1 MDRSRSR
8 FGAIRGGF
16 GHTKLREGR
25 QGPRSLASGSQPTA
39 RVGGFRT
46 HRAGETKESRLTPL
60 PCVNLR
66 VHLYRI
72 MTEVC
77 AGGEQRNCTPGQRG
91 LATVWVQS
99 DSEENALRQARQ
111 IIDSRQ
117 YHSVGELTAYLE
129 HTHGTATTGAGQED
143 ALASGYTSMKEKAL
157 ASADG
162 LFEIW
167 FPPK

>member
-1 MDRSRSR
+1 MR
-8 FGAIRGGF
+8 F
-16 GHTKLREGR
+16 
-25 QGPRSLASGSQPTA
+25 
-39 RVGGFRT
+39 
-46 HRAGETKESRLTPL
+46 
-60 PCVNLR
+60 PCVTSS

-77 AGGEQRNCTPGQRG
+77 AGTGQRNCAPGQRG

-99 DSEENALRQARQ
+99 HSEESALEQARQ
-111 IIDSRQ
+111 IMDARQ
-117 YHSVGELTAYLE
+117 YQSVGELTAYLE
-129 HTHGTATTGAGQED
+129 NTYGSATSGAGQED
-143 ALASGYTSMKEKAL
+143 ALAAGYTSMKEKAL